1 MRRVTRN
8 APLLRGVVTFLCGYG
23 LLWAA
28 VPAEATTFTD
38 MTAFDNAALA
48 AGISVTTDNF
58 SAYPLQDIA
67 LGQTLGKFTY
77 SFDPILNDPTGTAP
91 TIGLDGASKV
101 LIGGPFGA
109 FVGGNAVALTFTGGQ
124 TLRAFG
130 ATFTYAPANED
141 LLAGLYDLGI
151 LDGASPTTT
160 GNPAGL
166 SAAGGSFFLGFISSP
181 GQEFSQAS
189 LFSLVNSPNGSTGS
203 PFLIPGYEINNLMFG
218 TATQVPEPG
227 SGLLLV
233 SALAIAGLLYRSRQ
247 GS

>member
-1 MRRVTRN
+1 
-8 APLLRGVVTFLCGYG
+8 
-23 LLWAA
+23 
-28 VPAEATTFTD
+28 

-58 SAYPLQDIA
+58 SSYSLQDIA

-77 SFDPILNDPTGTAP
+77 SFDPILTNPTGTAP

-166 SAAGGSFFLGFISSP
+166 SAAGGSFFLGFIGLP

-189 LFSLVNSPNGSTGS
+189 LFSLVNPPNGSTGS
-203 PFLIPGYEINNLMFG
+203 PFLIPGYEVNNLMFG
-218 TATQVPEPG
+218 SSLPVPEPG
-227 SGLLLV
+227 SAVLLA
-233 SALAIAGLLYRSRQ
+233 SALVLAILMRGTRRRSRPA
-247 GS
+247 S